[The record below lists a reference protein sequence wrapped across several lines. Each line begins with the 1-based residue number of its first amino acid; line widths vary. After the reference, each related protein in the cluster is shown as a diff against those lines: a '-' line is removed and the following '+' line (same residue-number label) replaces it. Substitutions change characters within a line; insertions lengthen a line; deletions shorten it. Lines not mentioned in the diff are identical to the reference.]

1 MLKDIFICIFF
12 IFGSSFAQ
20 VDDVNEK
27 IEEIKEDLDDIDAVV
42 MRKNE
47 QIKQLQ
53 NALIQAEMLG
63 AETENQLEN
72 LTEVAQQNAE
82 LEQNI
87 VTLTEVIENRN
98 SDLVELEAGHW

>member
-1 MLKDIFICIFF
+1 MCIFL

-63 AETENQLEN
+63 AETEIQLEN

-98 SDLVELEAGHW
+98 SDLVELEAGQ

>member
-98 SDLVELEAGHW
+98 SDIVELEAGH

>member
-1 MLKDIFICIFF
+1 MLKDIFICIFL

-98 SDLVELEAGHW
+98 SDLVELEAGQ

>member
-1 MLKDIFICIFF
+1 MLKDIFICIFL

-27 IEEIKEDLDDIDAVV
+27 IEDIKEDLDDIDAVV

-98 SDLVELEAGHW
+98 SDLVELEAGQ

>member
-1 MLKDIFICIFF
+1 MLKDIFICIFL

-98 SDLVELEAGHW
+98 SDLVELEAGQW

>member
-98 SDLVELEAGHW
+98 SDLVELEAGH

>member
-1 MLKDIFICIFF
+1 
-12 IFGSSFAQ
+12 
-20 VDDVNEK
+20 
-27 IEEIKEDLDDIDAVV
+27 

-98 SDLVELEAGHW
+98 SDLVELEAGQ

>member
-98 SDLVELEAGHW
+98 SDLVELEAGQ

>member
-1 MLKDIFICIFF
+1 MSKDIFICIFF

-98 SDLVELEAGHW
+98 SDLVELEAGQW